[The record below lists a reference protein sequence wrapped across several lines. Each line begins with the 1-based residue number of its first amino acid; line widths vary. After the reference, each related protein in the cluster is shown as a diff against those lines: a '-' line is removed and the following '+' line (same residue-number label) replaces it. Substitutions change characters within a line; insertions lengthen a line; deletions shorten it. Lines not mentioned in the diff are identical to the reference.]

1 MSEERIHKSGESQSG
16 TRIKETSR
24 VGNRKSSRSKT
35 SLLYTR
41 IVPAVLVVLL
51 IALIATL
58 VIVGLSLVGVIP
70 GG

>member
-1 MSEERIHKSGESQSG
+1 MSEEGIHKSGESQPG

-24 VGNRKSSRSKT
+24 AGNRKFSRSKT
-35 SLLYTR
+35 SFLYTR
-41 IVPAVLVVLL
+41 VVPAALVILL